1 MSILVDT
8 SVWYAALDRSDR
20 SHSRAAR
27 IIGEADDLIVT
38 DHILVESHRLAD
50 HRLGRR
56 VADTFLATILSG
68 SVEIET
74 VTRVDLDHALRIR
87 LEFPDQAFSMVDC
100 TSFSVMER
108 RGLDSAAT
116 LDVDFS
122 IYRYGPDRRKAFRI
136 ID

>member
-20 SHSRAAR
+20 SHSRAAP
-27 IIGEADDLIVT
+27 IIAEAGDLIVT
-38 DHILVESHRLAD
+38 DHILVECHRLAD

-56 VADTFLATILSG
+56 VADTFLSTVLSG

-74 VTRVDLDHALRIR
+74 VTRADLDHALRIR
-87 LEFPDQAFSMVDC
+87 QEFPDQAFSLVDC

-108 RGLDSAAT
+108 LGIDSAASF
-116 LDVDFS
+116 DVDFS
-122 IYRYGPDRRKAFRI
+122 VYRYGPDRRKAFRI
-136 ID
+136 VG